1 MKFKAL
7 NGEHSGFHFFSPYIG
22 NIAQCFIYF
31 PWFPFLGL
39 FVMKTKILAH
49 CCSKRKQYYKHTCF
63 LFIAF
68 FAIVKPQATAYG
80 LIFTWIFISHMNFYN
95 NSEIKVIVF
104 VLFANRLSFYHES
117 ILSLQVKM
125 FIFID

>member
-1 MKFKAL
+1 M
-7 NGEHSGFHFFSPYIG
+7 FHLLSMVPFSWIICNENKKYWHIVAVREKSSII
-22 NIAQCFIYF
+22 NIHVFY
-31 PWFPFLGL
+31 LL
-39 FVMKTKILAH
+39 H
-49 CCSKRKQYYKHTCF
+49 
-63 LFIAF
+63 
-68 FAIVKPQATAYG
+68 FAIVKPQAISVYG

-117 ILSLQVKM
+117 ILILQVKM